1 MKVLRKIKIK
11 THELELMQVKASYE
25 LKMRALQ
32 IKEGIWRLRKY

>member
-11 THELELMQVKASYE
+11 THELRMQVNASYE